1 MVCIGDYVKLI
12 VLSDIHG
19 NLTALEAVIQNS
31 MKQYREL
38 EGAVLLGDLID
49 YGMRSNQVVHTVAA
63 LPWKILAN
71 IWGNHENAIIN
82 SDYSRFSSERGVKS
96 ALYTKGSLNKETS
109 DYIQIEMQTSG
120 IREFWIGEKRCLAV
134 HGSKAD
140 IFWKSINETE
150 NLEEYFEFDYVFSG
164 HSHIPH
170 FFEKYFPANNIQCRN
185 QKKTIFINPGSVG
198 QPRNL
203 NCMAQYVVIDTD
215 TEQVHFNKQAYDMKK
230 EMALFTDEVDVFYR
244 NRLMFGV

>member
-1 MVCIGDYVKLI
+1 M
-12 VLSDIHG
+12 
-19 NLTALEAVIQNS
+19 
-31 MKQYREL
+31 
-38 EGAVLLGDLID
+38 
-49 YGMRSNQVVHTVAA
+49 
-63 LPWKILAN
+63 
-71 IWGNHENAIIN
+71 
-82 SDYSRFSSERGVKS
+82 
-96 ALYTKGSLNKETS
+96 
-109 DYIQIEMQTSG
+109 
-120 IREFWIGEKRCLAV
+120 
-134 HGSKAD
+134 
-140 IFWKSINETE
+140 
-150 NLEEYFEFDYVFSG
+150 EEYFAFDYVFSG

-170 FFEKYFPANNIQCRN
+170 FFEKYFPANNIQSRN